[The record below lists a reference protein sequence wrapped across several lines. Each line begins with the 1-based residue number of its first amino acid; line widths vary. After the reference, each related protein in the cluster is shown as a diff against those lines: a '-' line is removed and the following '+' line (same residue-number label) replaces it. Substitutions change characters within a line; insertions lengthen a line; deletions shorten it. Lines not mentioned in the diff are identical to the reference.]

1 MNSTSP
7 SNGVVSG
14 ADIRIGTGGSRRFVG
29 AEHGAEVSYFFVENQ
44 PGKGRGCTGIPILRP
59 GS

>member
-14 ADIRIGTGGSRRFVG
+14 ADIRIGTGDSRRFVG

-44 PGKGRGCTGIPILRP
+44 PGGRAGAALA
-59 GS
+59 SLS